1 MNEYKLA
8 WYNETTAEFSPV
20 DHTAKPNNSPSFAQ
34 QFKEQL
40 KEDIKSEAAE
50 YFVKAAVLAI
60 GTHMAQSQIDGP
72 LGMGLRTAGRVAIRA
87 IPVVGAAYLA
97 YSVYDAWND

>member
-8 WYNETTAEFSPV
+8 WYNEINAEFSPI
-20 DHTAKPNNSPSFAQ
+20 DHTAKPNDEPSFAQ
-34 QFKEQL
+34 QFKEQF
-40 KEDIKSEAAE
+40 KEDIKSEAVE
-50 YFVKAAVLAI
+50 YIVKAAVFAI
-60 GTHMAQSQIDGP
+60 GTHMAQSQINGP
-72 LGMGLRTAGRVAIRA
+72 LGIALRTSGRIALRA

>member
-8 WYNETTAEFSPV
+8 WYNEINAEFSPV
-20 DHTAKPNNSPSFAQ
+20 DQQAKPNNSPSFAQ
-34 QFKEQL
+34 QFKEQF
-40 KEDIKSEAAE
+40 KEEIKHEATE
-50 YFVKAAVLAI
+50 WVVKALVVGIA
-60 GTHMAQSQIDGP
+60 THAAQSQIDGP
-72 LGMGLRTAGRVAIRA
+72 IGMGLRTAGRLAIRA